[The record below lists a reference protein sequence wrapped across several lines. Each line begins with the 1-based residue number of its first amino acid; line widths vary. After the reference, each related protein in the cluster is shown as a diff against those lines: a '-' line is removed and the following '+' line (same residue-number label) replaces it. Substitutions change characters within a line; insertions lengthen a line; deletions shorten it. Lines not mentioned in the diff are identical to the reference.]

1 MVFLN
6 DFRDMNDYREQ
17 LPRVLEELKKA
28 IKDSDLQAD
37 IKYRTDYSLKIEL
50 RAFCVCGEG
59 LGVDILPAFNNIK
72 SAGMIC
78 LFTSRPSCHSEMSLS
93 RNRLCR

>member
-6 DFRDMNDYREQ
+6 DFRDMSDYRKQ
-17 LPRVLEELKKA
+17 LPSVLEELEKA

-37 IKYRTDYSLKIEL
+37 ITGCTRHALKIKL
-50 RAFCVCGEG
+50 RTCVGDEG

-72 SAGMIC
+72 SAGMI
-78 LFTSRPSCHSEMSLS
+78 LS
-93 RNRLCR
+93 IYELSF